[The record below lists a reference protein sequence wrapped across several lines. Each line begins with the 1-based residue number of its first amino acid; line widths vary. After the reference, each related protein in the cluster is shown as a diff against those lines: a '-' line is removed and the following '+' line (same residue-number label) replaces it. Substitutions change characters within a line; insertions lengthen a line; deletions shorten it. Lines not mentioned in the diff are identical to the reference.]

1 MPPPPPPPKSI
12 KDDSEPEVLG
22 ERTAR
27 GCRLMGLAELARDVD
42 GEARS
47 CTRFTGLTEPA
58 REGGR
63 ERVPGSAPGKHC
75 SGDARRHRQA
85 DRQVISDEAKQ
96 AGRQTGHQRE
106 TGKTDRPSAMKRAR
120 SRVPCAHARPAH
132 TTLNHTRPRRHQSRP
147 SRQTGPPRR
156 HPPGPGGCRPEA
168 TSSADAGTRAGHAL
182 TCTGRDFGHASR
194 AYVVRARPTW
204 LRRPAAAPPQVLHV
218 CPPASAGAPPAPGQS
233 LRVHAKNDSR
243 GSRRD
248 TCRPQQRR
256 RHGGAEARGRAGWC
270 CSGRC

>member
-1 MPPPPPPPKSI
+1 
-12 KDDSEPEVLG
+12 
-22 ERTAR
+22 
-27 GCRLMGLAELARDVD
+27 
-42 GEARS
+42 
-47 CTRFTGLTEPA
+47 
-58 REGGR
+58 
-63 ERVPGSAPGKHC
+63 
-75 SGDARRHRQA
+75 
-85 DRQVISDEAKQ
+85 
-96 AGRQTGHQRE
+96 
-106 TGKTDRPSAMKRAR
+106 MKRAP
-120 SRVPCAHARPAH
+120 SRVLRAHARPAH

-194 AYVVRARPTW
+194 ACVVRARPTW

-243 GSRRD
+243 GIRRD
-248 TCRPQQRR
+248 VSGTSSAWASGRPHAGHSR
-256 RHGGAEARGRAGWC
+256 GAGAEARRREGARDGAAVGAAESHGAPDRSRLHRRHSAPTPSAPCRPRPPPTPPRPPLAIPVATATAANHPCLSGRRG
-270 CSGRC
+270 CSGAVRGGGGHDREAYICIYMSI